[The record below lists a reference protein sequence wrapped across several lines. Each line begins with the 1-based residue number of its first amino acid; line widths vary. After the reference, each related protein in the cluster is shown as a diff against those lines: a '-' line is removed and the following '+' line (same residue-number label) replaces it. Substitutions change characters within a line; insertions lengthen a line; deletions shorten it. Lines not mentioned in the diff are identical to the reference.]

1 MGIKEVWSHVKTLS
15 RPQRQL
21 LVIVPNRNY
30 LAELCA
36 QAFDES
42 DTRRMVRRGL
52 LVVLIRYEDRD
63 MKVMVGAYHGEEL
76 VCRTK
81 EQLMGR
87 RDQDI
92 VICDPVN
99 MGAKLKHE
107 LQCLSATFEAQ
118 FSVVVDK

>member
-1 MGIKEVWSHVKTLS
+1 MGIKEVWKQVKKLS
-15 RPQRQL
+15 KPQRQL

-30 LAELCA
+30 MVELVA
-36 QAFDES
+36 VAFEEP
-42 DTRRMVRRGL
+42 DTRRMLNRGL
-52 LVVLIRYEDRD
+52 FVVQLTYEDRAV
-63 MKVMVGAYHGEEL
+63 KVMVGNHQAADL

-87 RDQDI
+87 RDQDV
-92 VICDPVN
+92 VICDPIA

-118 FSVVVDK
+118 FSIVVDK

>member
-1 MGIKEVWSHVKTLS
+1 MSIREVWSQVKNLS
-15 RPQRQL
+15 KPRRQL

-30 LAELCA
+30 LVELCA
-36 QAFDES
+36 HAFDEC

-63 MKVMVGAYHGEEL
+63 MKVMVGAHHGEEL

-92 VICDPVN
+92 VICDPVA

-107 LQCLSATFEAQ
+107 MQCLSATFDAQ

>member
-1 MGIKEVWSHVKTLS
+1 MSIKDVWNQVKKLS
-15 RPQRQL
+15 KPQRQL
-21 LVIVPNRNY
+21 LVIVPDRIY
-30 LAELCA
+30 MSEMVAY
-36 QAFDES
+36 AFDAT
-42 DTRRMVRRGL
+42 DTRRMTRRGTL
-52 LVVLIRYEDRD
+52 STQITYEDRTV
-63 MKVMVGAYHGEEL
+63 KVMVGAHHGEEL

-92 VICDPVN
+92 VICDPVA

-107 LQCLSATFEAQ
+107 LQCLSATFGAQ